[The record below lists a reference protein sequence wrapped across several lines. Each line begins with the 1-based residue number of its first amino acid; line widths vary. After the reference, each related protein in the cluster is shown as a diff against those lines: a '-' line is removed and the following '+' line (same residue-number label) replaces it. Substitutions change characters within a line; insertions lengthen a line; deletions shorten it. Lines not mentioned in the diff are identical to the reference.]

1 MGRWPAGMDRG
12 MDQMWTETP
21 LLPGGWELVSRIAM
35 TVGTAGLLGVL
46 GRCVAVWLRER
57 DKADPP

>member
-1 MGRWPAGMDRG
+1 

-35 TVGTAGLLGVL
+35 TIGTAGLLGVL